1 MPVRIQH
8 GVDAKCEFEWLE
20 EDVHAT
26 SRPETLHDKEGKSFC
41 LARTADCIL
50 GLFLFHI

>member
-1 MPVRIQH
+1 VPVRIQH

-50 GLFLFHI
+50 GLFLFRI